1 MVEPP
6 PKGILEERIEDWY
19 RGVSIDLTGEILTA
33 RRQSIEG
40 MAEDLDAPRAADA
53 VAYAH
58 GRRDYGPGLIDW
70 IRERGTE
77 FDPQFAAA
85 ARDLE
90 PKVMVAC
97 AIAHHLATYPAHSH
111 STILSL
117 LIQSA
122 EFRGYRTSARSQS
135 LTGLASRQLD
145 YAAAQRLSPPGPIAP
160 SAVKKVNAA
169 FKDLGDPPDS
179 GGAESGLLEWLK
191 ALRSASEAL
200 AQRSDS
206 LERTLLRVAATG
218 REGLDQ
224 TAWLLDDYC
233 ELGERPWKEM
243 KEAAVLVSGAELAA
257 ITATPSIAQAAVMLR
272 STLLKAGRDP
282 ARRAKVLDVVQK
294 GASSLDLW
302 PTELGHTLL
311 PLSAAI
317 DAWREKGRGAG
328 AWRTLAK
335 QNRGGGEIDGKT
347 EAELADQAFREFFI
361 ARSLGD
367 DGD

>member
-1 MVEPP
+1 MTEPP
-6 PKGILEERIEDWY
+6 PKDILEERIEAWY
-19 RGVSIDLTGEILTA
+19 RGVSIDLTGEILAA

-40 MAEDLDAPRAADA
+40 MAEDLGVSRAADA

-58 GRRDYGPGLIDW
+58 GRRDYGPRLIEW
-70 IRERGTE
+70 IRERGVE
-77 FDPQFAAA
+77 FDPQFGAA

-97 AIAHHLATYPAHSH
+97 AIAHHLGAYPTHSH

-122 EFRGYRTSARSQS
+122 DFRGYRTSARSQN
-135 LTGLASRQLD
+135 LTGLAIRQLD
-145 YAAAQRLSPPGPIAP
+145 YAAAQRLSPPVANAP
-160 SAVKKVNAA
+160 SAVKKLNAA
-169 FKDLGDPPDS
+169 FKDLGDPPNS
-179 GGAESGLLEWLK
+179 GGANSGLLEWLK
-191 ALRSASEAL
+191 VLRSTSEAL
-200 AQRSDS
+200 AQRVDK
-206 LERTLLRVAATG
+206 LERSLLRVAAVG

-224 TAWLLDDYC
+224 TSWLLDDYC
-233 ELGERPWKEM
+233 ELGERSWREM

-257 ITATPSIAQAAVMLR
+257 ITATPSFAQAAVMLR

-282 ARRAKVLDVVQK
+282 TNKVKALDAVQK
-294 GASSLDLW
+294 AASSLDLW
-302 PTELGHTLL
+302 PAEYGHALL

-328 AWRTLAK
+328 GWRTLAK
-335 QNRGGGEIDGKT
+335 EHRGGGEIDGKT
-347 EAELADQAFREFFI
+347 EAELADQSFREFLI
-361 ARSLGD
+361 ARSLRD